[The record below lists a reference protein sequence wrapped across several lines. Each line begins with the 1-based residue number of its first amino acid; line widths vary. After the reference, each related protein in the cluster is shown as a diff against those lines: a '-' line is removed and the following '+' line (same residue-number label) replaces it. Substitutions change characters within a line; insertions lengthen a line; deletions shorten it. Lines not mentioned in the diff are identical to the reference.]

1 MQLIYTFVLA
11 HAKTS
16 FSHDMAQFNNFLL
29 NFEFV
34 FENTHEWRFTKKNF
48 SDPLHTTLR
57 GTLDNAVNNR
67 VNKIGL

>member
-16 FSHDMAQFNNFLL
+16 FSHDIAKFNNFLL

-34 FENTHEWRFTKKNF
+34 LENTHEWRFKKKIF
-48 SDPLHTTLR
+48 SDSLHTALR
-57 GTLDNAVNNR
+57 GTLDNALNNR
-67 VNKIGL
+67 VDKNGL